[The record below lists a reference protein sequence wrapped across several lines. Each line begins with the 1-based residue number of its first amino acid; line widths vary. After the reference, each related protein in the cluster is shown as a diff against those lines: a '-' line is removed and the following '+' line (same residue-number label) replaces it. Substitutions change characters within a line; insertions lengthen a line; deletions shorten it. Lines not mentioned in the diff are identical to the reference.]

1 MISENATE
9 SAANSFGMTEEDSAS
24 NEPAVFSHVDQDFN
38 VWALIAFAMAK
49 PLIFL
54 VIGAIGKKN

>member
-9 SAANSFGMTEEDSAS
+9 SAANNFGVTENDSAS
-24 NEPAVFSHVDQDFN
+24 IEPAVFSHADQDFN